1 MRRGFESIEYGMT
14 GTPLKKILL
23 SILLAAALPVS
34 PCGTERWAVKV
45 GTDQDASLIDTS
57 KIHHT
62 TIQHLV
68 ELPRPKRLP
77 EAARVNATEKTV
89 WEIKGEI
96 IKFKPEADG
105 DFHVVIVDPQGRTMI
120 IELPDSDCLHG
131 SPFNKLADAARKHFD
146 ERFPPTKSKRMR
158 SLKKGVKATILGI
171 GFFDK
176 IHGQTGV
183 APNGMELHPVLKICF
198 EGEDCRK

>member
-1 MRRGFESIEYGMT
+1 MKYWIFT
-14 GTPLKKILL
+14 LL
-23 SILLAAALPVS
+23 FLTFLPAF

-45 GTDQDASLIDTS
+45 GTDPDAGVIDTS

-62 TIQHLV
+62 TLQHLV
-68 ELPRPKRLP
+68 ELPKPRHLL

-89 WEIKGEI
+89 WEVQSQI
-96 IKFKPEADG
+96 IKYKPEADG
-105 DFHVVIVDPQGRTMI
+105 DFHVVIADAQGRTMI
-120 IELPDSDCLHG
+120 VELPDSDCLKG
-131 SPFNKLADAARKHFD
+131 SPFKNSVNAARKHFE

-158 SLKKGVKATILGI
+158 SLKNPVKATIRGI

-183 APNGMELHPVLKICF
+183 APNGIEIHPVLKICF
-198 EGEDCRK
+198 EGEVCGR